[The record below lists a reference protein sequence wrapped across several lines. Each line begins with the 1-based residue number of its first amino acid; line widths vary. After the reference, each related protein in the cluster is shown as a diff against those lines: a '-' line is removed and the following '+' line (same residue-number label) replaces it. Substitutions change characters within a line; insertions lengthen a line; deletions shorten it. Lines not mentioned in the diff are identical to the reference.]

1 MSLPLN
7 RNKKDTTVVEMT
19 ITNENKK
26 CADLVVG
33 KKNDRL
39 EQLHDM
45 WEAYCDPDNDDNY
58 TEDGEN
64 IYEFGLSFDYVEPD
78 TWDDQPEGYWQYQLS
93 YGGPSDEFRF
103 HDDGRIEYRYHDW
116 FDGAGRVLMGEEYTF
131 MEQLAEQFFGLTHK
145 QKWEQ
150 EW

>member
-1 MSLPLN
+1 MSEL
-7 RNKKDTTVVEMT
+7 
-19 ITNENKK
+19 K

-39 EQLHDM
+39 EQLRVMLD
-45 WEAYCDPDNDDNY
+45 ADGD
-58 TEDGEN
+58 TEDGES

-78 TWDDQPEGYWQYQLS
+78 TFDEQPDGFWRYQLS
-93 YGGPSDEFRF
+93 WGGPSDEFRY

-116 FDGAGRVLMGEEYTF
+116 WDGAGRDLMGDEYNF
-131 MEQLAEQFFGLTHK
+131 MKDLAENIFGLTHT
-145 QKWEQ
+145 QKWIQ

>member
-1 MSLPLN
+1 MSEL
-7 RNKKDTTVVEMT
+7 
-19 ITNENKK
+19 K

-39 EQLHDM
+39 EQLRVMLD
-45 WEAYCDPDNDDNY
+45 AYYDPHNDDDY

-64 IYEFGLSFDYVEPD
+64 IYEFGLSFDYVEPNTFD
-78 TWDDQPEGYWQYQLS
+78 EQPDGFWRYQLS
-93 YGGPSDEFRF
+93 WGGPSDEFRF

-116 FDGAGRVLMGEEYTF
+116 WDGAGRDLMGDEYDF
-131 MEQLAEQFFGLTHK
+131 MKEIAEDIFGLTHT
-145 QKWEQ
+145 QKWTQ